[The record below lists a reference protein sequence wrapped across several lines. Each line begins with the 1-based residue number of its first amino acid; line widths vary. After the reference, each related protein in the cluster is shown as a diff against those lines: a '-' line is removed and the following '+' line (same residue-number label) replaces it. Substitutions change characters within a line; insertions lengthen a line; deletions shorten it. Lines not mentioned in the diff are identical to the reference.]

1 MRAAEKDAPDIEGRL
16 LEAELFRRTQA
27 GTWQYRIRGD
37 GVSGDLYMEADD
49 DSQPPRRL
57 ELMMRPKGDDKA

>member
-1 MRAAEKDAPDIEGRL
+1 M
-16 LEAELFRRTQA
+16 EAELFGRTKA
-27 GTWQYRIRGD
+27 ETWRYRIRGD

-57 ELMMRPKGDDKA
+57 ELMMRPKGDEKA